1 MIMFLNDIRFNNN
14 NNCLLFKLSILNLIS
29 DKFLIYRFYEY
40 LNIN

>member
-1 MIMFLNDIRFNNN
+1 MFLNDIRFNNN